1 MRREKNFSTNKK
13 IGPIE
18 MMLRYGVMCGRNF
31 LVCKIRDIRLEKTW
45 PENFFVLAREKK
57 KSGTK
62 TKTFPLR
69 KFRIYEPQSIGLWFD
84 FCKSDIRSVFTKT
97 AKSE

>member
-1 MRREKNFSTNKK
+1 MRE
-13 IGPIE
+13 
-18 MMLRYGVMCGRNF
+18 L
-31 LVCKIRDIRLEKTW
+31 
-45 PENFFVLAREKK
+45 K
-57 KSGTK
+57 KSGT
-62 TKTFPLR
+62 TTEFFSLW

>member
-1 MRREKNFSTNKK
+1 M
-13 IGPIE
+13 
-18 MMLRYGVMCGRNF
+18 
-31 LVCKIRDIRLEKTW
+31 
-45 PENFFVLAREKK
+45 AREKK

>member
-1 MRREKNFSTNKK
+1 
-13 IGPIE
+13 

-45 PENFFVLAREKK
+45 PENFFVWAREKK